1 MLIEIVQSFM
11 LGSVYACT
19 FSMFFGICICLMSF
33 CGDIQQGL
41 NDIEK
46 EIQGISIFKQPL
58 QPNAHLKLKHM
69 FFEMIR
75 FHAIVKQLRIYM

>member
-1 MLIEIVQSFM
+1 MLIEIAQSFM

-19 FSMFFGICICLMSF
+19 FSMFFGICICLMYF

-46 EIQGISIFKQPL
+46 EIQENSMFKRPL
-58 QPNAHLKLKHM
+58 QANSHLKMKHM
-69 FFEMIR
+69 FFELIR
-75 FHAIVKQLRIYM
+75 FHAIVKQLRIL